1 MLQSRAMDDQ
11 KFDLILQQE
20 AAKDKPFR
28 GARQSSGFSRQE
40 VVDALQHAFRMIG
53 GVQRLALWADQNTT
67 EFYRLY
73 TKLLPSSAIN
83 LEINN
88 ELIIQHAI
96 PPSKLDEHPGYD
108 APNVVPFPQ
117 KKDGTNS

>member
-1 MLQSRAMDDQ
+1 MDDN
-11 KFDLILQQE
+11 KFDLILRQE
-20 AAKDKPFR
+20 AEKDRPFHSARKP
-28 GARQSSGFSRQE
+28 SGFSRQE

-88 ELIIQHAI
+88 EVIIQHAI
-96 PPSKLDEHPGYD
+96 PPSKLDEHPGF
-108 APNVVPFPQ
+108 ASPNVVKFPD
-117 KKDGTNS
+117 KKNGTDS